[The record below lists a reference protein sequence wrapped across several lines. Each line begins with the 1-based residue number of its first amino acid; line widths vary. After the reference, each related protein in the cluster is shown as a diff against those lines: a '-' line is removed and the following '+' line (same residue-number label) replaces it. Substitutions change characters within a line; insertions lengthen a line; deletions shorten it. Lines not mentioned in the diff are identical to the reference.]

1 MKPLRL
7 DDLDP
12 DGVKIIV
19 KWDKMVVGASVFI
32 PCINTEK
39 AKKQLK
45 RVAAMKQYETTINIC
60 IENGLWGFACGDCY
74 DM

>member
-12 DGVKIIV
+12 DGVQIIV

-45 RVAAMKQYETTINIC
+45 RVAAMKQYETTIHIC
-60 IENGLWGFACGDCY
+60 IENGQWGVR
-74 DM
+74 MWRLL

>member
-12 DGVKIIV
+12 DGVKISI
-19 KWDKMVVGASVFI
+19 KWDKFVVGASVFI
-32 PCINTEK
+32 PCIDTEK

-45 RVAAMKQYETTINIC
+45 RVASLKQYQISIQIR
-60 IENGLWGFACGDCY
+60 IENGMWGVRTWRHL
-74 DM
+74 

>member
-45 RVAAMKQYETTINIC
+45 RVAAMKQYETTIHIC
-60 IENGLWGFACGDCY
+60 TENGQWGVR
-74 DM
+74 MWRLL

>member
-19 KWDKMVVGASVFI
+19 RWHKFVVGASVFI
-32 PCINTEK
+32 PYINTEK

-45 RVAAMKQYETTINIC
+45 RVASLKQSQISIQIR
-60 IENGLWGFACGDCY
+60 IENGMWGVRTWRHL
-74 DM
+74 

>member
-39 AKKQLK
+39 AKKHLK
-45 RVAAMKQYETTINIC
+45 RVAAMKQYETTIHIC
-60 IENGLWGFACGDCY
+60 IENRQWGVR
-74 DM
+74 MWRLL

>member
-19 KWDKMVVGASVFI
+19 NWDKMATGSSIFI

-39 AKKQLK
+39 AKNQLQK
-45 RVAAMKQYETTINIC
+45 VAKAKKYEVSLKIH
-60 IENGLWGFACGDCY
+60 IENGMWGVR
-74 DM
+74 MWRMV

>member
-1 MKPLRL
+1 MIPLRL

-12 DGVKIIV
+12 DGVKV
-19 KWDKMVVGASVFI
+19 TVRWDEFVVEASIFI

-45 RVAAMKQYETTINIC
+45 RVAHMKQYKTTIQIC
-60 IENGLWGFACGDCY
+60 IENGMWGVR
-74 DM
+74 MWRLL

>member
-19 KWDKMVVGASVFI
+19 KRDKFVVGASVFI

-45 RVAAMKQYETTINIC
+45 RVASLKQYQISIQIR
-60 IENGLWGFACGDCY
+60 IENGMWGVRTWRHL
-74 DM
+74 

>member
-32 PCINTEK
+32 PLHQHRKGEK
-39 AKKQLK
+39 TA
-45 RVAAMKQYETTINIC
+45 
-60 IENGLWGFACGDCY
+60 
-74 DM
+74 

>member
-1 MKPLRL
+1 MIPLRL

-19 KWDKMVVGASVFI
+19 KWDKFVVGASVFI

-39 AKKQLK
+39 ARKQLK
-45 RVAAMKQYETTINIC
+45 RVAQMKQYETTTHVC
-60 IENGLWGFACGDCY
+60 IENGMWGVR
-74 DM
+74 MWRLL